1 MVSAELERLFDAL
14 SKGLIHLQEE
24 RRIHAFTLLAE
35 RHRRMR
41 EAEESGRRQ
50 EEERILREGDEVF
63 RQVGARVTD
72 GSRCCS
78 SGIATSRRVLLFF
91 FPSREQV
98 VQIHQET
105 VDLYLEDIILETVE
119 RTADEQAREE
129 IRKKVKEVNDIAYAL
144 EER

>member
-1 MVSAELERLFDAL
+1 MSAELEHLFDAL

-35 RHRRMR
+35 RDRRMR

-50 EEERILREGDEVF
+50 EEERILREGDEIF
-63 RQVGARVTD
+63 RQVGSAAVSQFAGKR
-72 GSRCCS
+72 SS
-78 SGIATSRRVLLFF
+78 SGVNEEVCVFVLFF
-91 FPSREQV
+91 FSKQV

-105 VDLYLEDIILETVE
+105 VDLYLEDVILETVE

-129 IRKKVKEVNDIAYAL
+129 VRKKVKEVNDIAYAL